1 MADRFYCPEPAQ
13 NGCYVIEGEEARHLL
28 RVLRLGPG
36 DRVEIFDGEGRITP
50 VEIKEG
56 SRDRAVLEAVGDTRE
71 EPAASRPI
79 ILATA
84 IPKGDRFDWLIEK
97 TTELGVTTLI
107 PLTTERSV
115 VDPRA
120 SKLDRMRKR
129 IIEAAKQCGRS
140 RLMELAPPSTWPALL
155 ASPFVRLACVSHPG
169 GCAFPDW
176 PSIEPGGPLLMA
188 VGPEGGFTDQE
199 IELSTEKGWP
209 TVSLGSTILRVET
222 AGLVA
227 ATLAMA
233 HAGLAGKRSS
243 S

>member
-13 NGCYVIEGEEARHLL
+13 NGRYVIEGEEARHLL

-36 DRVEIFDGEGRITP
+36 DRIEIFDGQGRITP

-56 SRDRAVLEAVGDTRE
+56 GRDRAVLEAVGDTRE
-71 EPAASRPI
+71 EPGASQPI
-79 ILATA
+79 TLATA

-97 TTELGVTTLI
+97 TTEIGVTTLI
-107 PLTTERSV
+107 PLITERSV

-140 RLMELAPPSTWPALL
+140 RLMELAPPLTWPALL
-155 ASPFVRLACVSHPG
+155 TSTSACLTCVSHPG
-169 GCAFPDW
+169 GRAFQDW
-176 PSIEPGGPLLMA
+176 PSIESGKPLLMA
-188 VGPEGGFTDQE
+188 VGPEGGFSDQE
-199 IELSTEKGWP
+199 IELATEKGWH

-227 ATLAMA
+227 TTLAMA
-233 HAGLAGKRSS
+233 HAGLAGQRSS